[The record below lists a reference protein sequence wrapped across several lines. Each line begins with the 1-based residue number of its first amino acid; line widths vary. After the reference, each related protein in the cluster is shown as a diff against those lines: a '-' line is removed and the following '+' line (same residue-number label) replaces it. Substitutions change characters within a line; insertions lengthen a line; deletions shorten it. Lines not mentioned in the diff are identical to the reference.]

1 VQHDKSQIQTTHQQ
15 TLWQQVWKLAGA
27 DLWQCRWLLVKAYL
41 YALMAIVALV
51 LLPWPLKLIIDQ
63 VLSGQPVPQVLTVIE
78 TILREQQLL
87 TTQTDTIS
95 ILAIAYVLIAATATL
110 CSAAEKKTN
119 ARIRERLVLSLRGK
133 ILSHFQKLSVLQS
146 NEHRS
151 GDMVMRITADVYA
164 LVRFLSRTVPKIFRH
179 SVVAVFTLSVMFLLE
194 PWLAAC
200 GLFMVVI
207 LAILVLYHG
216 GRLRHASRDKRAR
229 EGDVAGFTQE
239 FVKGI
244 TTVQALTAEDHIK
257 QRFHAINRTS
267 LRAGLAETSA
277 AVNMEC
283 NMQMI
288 NGFAVAIIMGT
299 GATFVVNGQLTIG
312 DLTVFVAYMVQLL
325 KPVEKINELA
335 SAVSRGLSRAE
346 KLVELLSQQ
355 PATADSL
362 DAQPLSHAKGSIEFC
377 SVGFSYPQQHNGDSV
392 LKDVSFN
399 LKPGQLTVLT
409 GSSGSGKSTLI
420 NLLLRQITP
429 TSGSIMIDGLDY
441 TNISLRSLRS
451 QFAVMLQHHH
461 LFSGSLREALWLSQ
475 MDIDDSRIWGALA
488 KVGMEDAIKQLPEGL
503 DTRLNEDGL
512 NFSGGQRARL
522 SLARAL
528 LLERPILI
536 LDEPLANIDAQ
547 SQHIIVDA
555 LGRIRHDKTCLV
567 VSHQPILINYADQL
581 LRLEQGRLCHHPI
594 QTGPANGVIT
604 FNRECGGR

>member
-1 VQHDKSQIQTTHQQ
+1 MQHDNSQIQTPYQQ
-15 TLWQQVWKLAGA
+15 TLLQQVWKLAGA

-41 YALMAIVALV
+41 YALLAITALV
-51 LLPWPLKLIIDQ
+51 MLPWPLKLMIDN
-63 VLSGQPVPQVLTVIE
+63 VLSSQPVPQVLTMIE
-78 TILREQQLL
+78 AFLREQQLL
-87 TTQTDTIS
+87 TTQTDKIC

-119 ARIRERLVLSLRGK
+119 ARIRERLVLNLRSK

-146 NEHRS
+146 NDHRS
-151 GDMVMRITADVYA
+151 GDMVLRITGDVYA
-164 LVRFLSRTVPKIFRH
+164 LVRFLSRTIPQIFRH
-179 SVVAVFTLSVMFLLE
+179 SVVAVFTLSVMFWLE
-194 PWLAAC
+194 PWLAAS
-200 GLFMVVI
+200 GLSMVLI
-207 LAILVLYHG
+207 LAILVMYHG
-216 GRLRHASRDKRAR
+216 GRLRHASRNKRAR
-229 EGDVAGFTQE
+229 EGEVAGFTQE
-239 FVKGI
+239 IVKGI
-244 TTVQALTAEDHIK
+244 TTVQALTAEDHVK
-257 QRFHAINRTS
+257 QRFHEINRTS

-277 AVNMEC
+277 AVNLEC

-346 KLVELLSQQ
+346 KLAELLSQQ

-362 DAQPLSHAKGSIEFC
+362 DAKPIRRAKGSIEFC
-377 SVGFSYPQQHNGDSV
+377 SIGFSYPQKNNGDSV
-392 LKDVSFN
+392 LKDVSFS

-475 MDIDDSRIWGALA
+475 VYIDDSRIRDALA
-488 KVGMEDAIKQLPEGL
+488 KVDMEETVKQLPEGL
-503 DTRLNEDGL
+503 DTQLNEDGL

-567 VSHQPILINYADQL
+567 ISHQPVFRNHADQL
-581 LRLEQGRLCHHPI
+581 LQLENGQITSVESQFSMMQSCQSIR
-594 QTGPANGVIT
+594 QTS
-604 FNRECGGR
+604 

>member
-1 VQHDKSQIQTTHQQ
+1 VQHDNSQIQTPYQQ
-15 TLWQQVWKLAGA
+15 TLLQQVWKLAGA

-41 YALMAIVALV
+41 YALLAITALV
-51 LLPWPLKLIIDQ
+51 MLPWPLKLMIDN
-63 VLSGQPVPQVLTVIE
+63 VLSSQPVPQVLTMIE
-78 TILREQQLL
+78 AFLREQQLL
-87 TTQTDTIS
+87 TTQTDKIC

-119 ARIRERLVLSLRGK
+119 ARIRERLVLNLRSK

-146 NEHRS
+146 NDHRS
-151 GDMVMRITADVYA
+151 GDMVLRITGDVYA
-164 LVRFLSRTVPKIFRH
+164 LVRFLSRTIPQIFRH
-179 SVVAVFTLSVMFLLE
+179 SVVAVFTLSVMFWLE
-194 PWLAAC
+194 PWLAAS
-200 GLFMVVI
+200 GLSMVLI
-207 LAILVLYHG
+207 LAILVMYHG
-216 GRLRHASRDKRAR
+216 GRLRHASRNKRAR
-229 EGDVAGFTQE
+229 EGEVAGFTQE
-239 FVKGI
+239 IVKGI
-244 TTVQALTAEDHIK
+244 TTVQALTAEDHVK
-257 QRFHAINRTS
+257 QRFHEINRTS

-277 AVNMEC
+277 AVNLEC

-346 KLVELLSQQ
+346 KLAELLSQQ

-362 DAQPLSHAKGSIEFC
+362 DAKPIRRAKGSIEFC
-377 SVGFSYPQQHNGDSV
+377 SIGFSYPQKNNGDSV
-392 LKDVSFN
+392 LKDVSFS

-475 MDIDDSRIWGALA
+475 VYIDDSRIRDALA
-488 KVGMEDAIKQLPEGL
+488 KVDMEETVKQLPEGL
-503 DTRLNEDGL
+503 DTQLNEDGL

-567 VSHQPILINYADQL
+567 ISHQPVFRNHADQL
-581 LRLEQGRLCHHPI
+581 LQLENGQITSVESQFSMMQSCQSIR
-594 QTGPANGVIT
+594 QTS
-604 FNRECGGR
+604 